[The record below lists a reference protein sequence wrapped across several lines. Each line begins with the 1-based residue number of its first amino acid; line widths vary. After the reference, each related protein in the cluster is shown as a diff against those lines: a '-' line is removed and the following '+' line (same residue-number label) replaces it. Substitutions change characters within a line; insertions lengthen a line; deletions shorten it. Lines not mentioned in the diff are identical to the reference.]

1 MNDAFLW
8 AFTVRFDII
17 TLLPINSEALT
28 HHVSKRPYRIRRK
41 TQALHDPIA
50 KRAVLQWARTG
61 VAGELSLEQSFTTEK
76 IGPFAVV
83 VRRYAEEEGDSGSKD

>member
-17 TLLPINSEALT
+17 KLLPINSEALT
-28 HHVSKRPYRIRRK
+28 PHVSKRPYRIRRK
-41 TQALHDPIA
+41 AQALHDPIA
-50 KRAVLQWARTG
+50 ERAVLQWARTG

-76 IGPFAVV
+76 IGPFTGI
-83 VRRYAEEEGDSGSKD
+83 VRRYGEEEGNAGSKD